1 MKILVIPD
9 IHGSHEWE
17 ETKIFSKEEQERAQ
31 SNHLRDTPSAI
42 LGYSVYNKEATD
54 AIKSVNV
61 LYGYMPEFL
70 EIYAQAGAAS
80 FFNKQIKKSLE
91 WTNERGL
98 PLPPQMSTHG
108 SFTNGKLES
117 QKQYLRQRLTDIG
130 SKSGYALYAS
140 YTLLQ
145 IEKRLGTS
153 AHHTITH

>member
-1 MKILVIPD
+1 MN
-9 IHGSHEWE
+9 
-17 ETKIFSKEEQERAQ
+17 AQ
-31 SNHLRDTPSAI
+31 
-42 LGYSVYNKEATD
+42 
-54 AIKSVNV
+54 
-61 LYGYMPEFL
+61 YGYTPEFL

-98 PLPPQMSTHG
+98 LLPTQMSTQG

-130 SKSGYALYAS
+130 CKSGYAIYAS

>member
-17 ETKIFSKEEQERAQ
+17 ETKIFSKEEQERAP
-31 SNHLRDTPSAI
+31 SNHLIETPSAI
-42 LGYSVYNKEATD
+42 SGYSVYNKEATET
-54 AIKSVNV
+54 IKSVNTQ
-61 LYGYMPEFL
+61 YGYTPEFL
-70 EIYAQAGAAS
+70 EIYAQAGAVS

-98 PLPPQMSTHG
+98 LLPPQMSTQG

-130 SKSGYALYAS
+130 CKSGYALYAS
-140 YTLLQ
+140 QHLLQ
-145 IEKRLGTS
+145 ICNRISRNLFSIEL
-153 AHHTITH
+153 